1 MDTNMVQLG
10 LPTTA
15 SSVPDAVLNTGAG
28 KAEALPLKKMEVAQ
42 AQPKPVKEQVA
53 FDAGKSDET
62 RFENMRQASQLF
74 KDVFAVSDTKFS
86 IYKDFKGQFVTR
98 FTNLRDGSV
107 SYIPEP
113 DMMLYLEQRGKA
125 RKALLKIDV

>member
-1 MDTNMVQLG
+1 MDTNMVQTG
-10 LPTTA
+10 LPTGG
-15 SSVPDAVLNTGAG
+15 SFVPDAVLKGAG
-28 KAEALPLKKMEVAQ
+28 KAEMLPLDTVETKVSD
-42 AQPKPVKEQVA
+42 PKPKEQVA
-53 FDAGKSDET
+53 YDASTSEQT
-62 RFENMRQASQLF
+62 RLENMKMAAVMF

-86 IYKDFKGQFVTR
+86 IYKDFKGQFITR

-113 DMMLYLEQRGKA
+113 DMMRYLEQRGQA

>member
-1 MDTNMVQLG
+1 MVQMG

-15 SSVPDAVLNTGAG
+15 SSVPDAVLNGAG
-28 KAEALPLKKMEVAQ
+28 KANALPPKKLENTATDQ
-42 AQPKPVKEQVA
+42 NPVVEQVA
-53 FDAGKSDET
+53 YDANKSDET
-62 RFENMRQASQLF
+62 RYENMQQASQMF

-113 DMMLYLEQRGKA
+113 DMMQYLERRGKA